1 MKGSLMGWHVR
12 PIDAEEGLN
21 RLDLRFITPSVTA
34 SRATSQPTTQS
45 VQIPDF
51 VAREVGML
59 HLQLALANQEIARLN
74 QALESTLK
82 HAEALGQRQA
92 QVEKTEPDIP

>member
-1 MKGSLMGWHVR
+1 MGWHVR